1 VQAKDCIL
9 ASEKREGVVTLLFL
23 KIGNVNGCQPVKES
37 AHREH
42 QISEDPCQ
50 SGGVF
55 KKSNHFLSGMN
66 CALLIPGDQIK

>member
-1 VQAKDCIL
+1 M
-9 ASEKREGVVTLLFL
+9 
-23 KIGNVNGCQPVKES
+23 KES
-37 AHREH
+37 AHLEH